1 VIKLSVPTKEA
12 FEEYLMGNEI
22 FVATKIVETIE
33 KNIKTSKRFIPMFE
47 IELVEEGDIL
57 DITIDRKNFIETLL
71 TNLKILER
79 HEQYETCGKVLQLI
93 NQIQS
98 NI

>member
-1 VIKLSVPTKEA
+1 
-12 FEEYLMGNEI
+12 MGNEI